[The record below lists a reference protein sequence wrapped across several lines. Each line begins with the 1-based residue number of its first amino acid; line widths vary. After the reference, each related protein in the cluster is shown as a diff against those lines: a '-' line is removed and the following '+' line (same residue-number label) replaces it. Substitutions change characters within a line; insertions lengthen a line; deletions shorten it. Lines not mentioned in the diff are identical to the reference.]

1 MTKGEAK
8 AYLSYSDEQNIEDH
22 YEEFMFKQKTFF
34 RQKPISKRVYNNQF
48 IKIERALEA
57 FEILGFKVTN
67 DELEFKKITF
77 VEDLKQLFN
86 LYHSMKNQLFQFL
99 YSSESLLNIIFIG
112 RELLNLEIEY
122 AACFKKIDFSISKPT
137 LPDPMNVLKDIN
149 DLNEIGIQFTNQLD
163 FNKHSSFLYL
173 FSEINRLKVVDE

>member
-22 YEEFMFKQKTFF
+22 YEEFLFKQKAFF

-77 VEDLKQLFN
+77 VEDLT
-86 LYHSMKNQLFQFL
+86 
-99 YSSESLLNIIFIG
+99 
-112 RELLNLEIEY
+112 
-122 AACFKKIDFSISKPT
+122 T
-137 LPDPMNVLKDIN
+137 LTL
-149 DLNEIGIQFTNQLD
+149 
-163 FNKHSSFLYL
+163 
-173 FSEINRLKVVDE
+173 